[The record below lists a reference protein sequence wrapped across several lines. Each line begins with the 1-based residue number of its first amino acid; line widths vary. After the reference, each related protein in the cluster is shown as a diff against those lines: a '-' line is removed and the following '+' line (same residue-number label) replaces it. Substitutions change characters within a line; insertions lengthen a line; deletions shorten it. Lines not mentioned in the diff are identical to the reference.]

1 MEWRPWRADG
11 KLRQDSN
18 LYEGRKTTVSRN
30 NATLMQGVYEDG
42 TYLMPTFFGG
52 LPYPLPTA
60 RYGDTDHLSFSYA
73 TDGDMLARLLPPN
86 FALRKPELVVSLI
99 NNRRVEWLAGGAY
112 NVLAVN
118 VPVSFAGKHDQL
130 DGIFGLVVW
139 ENATAPILMGR
150 DVQGVPKLFS
160 NIEDLREFPDNVI
173 TGSAHVNGI
182 RFARITAQ
190 IGAAADAEELA
201 RVRQEMSHAN
211 WFGWRHFPNVGS
223 PGAALSHPVIFPQE
237 FAIRSARLGSAQIDW
252 TVPDW
257 RDNPTQ
263 VAVIDALARLPNLG
277 GGEAI
282 YMHCENVL
290 RADLAR
296 IPR

>member
-1 MEWRPWRADG
+1 M
-11 KLRQDSN
+11 SF
-18 LYEGRKTTVSRN
+18 
-30 NATLMQGVYEDG
+30 
-42 TYLMPTFFGG
+42 TYV
-52 LPYPLPTA
+52 
-60 RYGDTDHLSFSYA
+60 
-73 TDGDMLARLLPPN
+73 TDGAMLSRLLPPK
-86 FALRKPELVVSLI
+86 FTLLKPELIISLI

-112 NVLAVN
+112 NLLAVN
-118 VPVSFAGKHDQL
+118 VPVRFEGEHDRIE
-130 DGIFGLVVW
+130 GVFGLVVW

-150 DVQGVPKLFS
+150 DVQGVPKLYAK
-160 NIEDLREFPDNVI
+160 IENLREFPDNVI
-173 TGSAHVNGI
+173 TSSAHLNGI
-182 RFARITAQ
+182 RFAKITAHVE
-190 IGAAADAEELA
+190 AAANMEELA
-201 RVRQEMSHAN
+201 LVRQTMSHAN

-237 FAIRSARLGSAQIDW
+237 FNISSARVGSAKIDW

-263 VAVIDALARLPNLG
+263 IAIIDALAKLPNLG

-296 IPR
+296 IPS